1 MRRVS
6 AGCRRAVALVTL
18 LTWTPSVALA
28 HKGPPFPL
36 IVDAIVGPYK
46 ASVWTDPDIGTGTF
60 YVILESREDA
70 PWVDPTAI
78 RVAVRP
84 VSGRLPEVSYDAEPE
99 RVRTGARYV
108 ALVEFDRGEFWDV
121 RVTIDSPSGGGEL
134 TSQVEAT
141 PDGSIGA
148 FGLVIYSFPFV
159 LVAALW
165 IKAVMAR
172 RKMEREAAGSI
183 EPSS

>member
-1 MRRVS
+1 MRRVF
-6 AGCRRAVALVTL
+6 AGYRRAVAAVTL
-18 LTWTPSVALA
+18 LAWTPSVALA

-36 IVDAIVGPYK
+36 IVDAIVGPYV

-60 YVILESREDA
+60 YVILESREGVE
-70 PWVDPTAI
+70 WVDPTAI

-84 VSGRLPEVSYDAEPE
+84 VSGRLAEVTYDAEPE
-99 RVRTGARYV
+99 RTKTGARYV
-108 ALVEFDRGEFWDV
+108 ALVQFDRGEFWDV

-141 PDGSIGA
+141 PDGSIGS

-165 IKAVMAR
+165 IRAVMAR

-183 EPSS
+183 QSPS